1 MKNVITLNLLFSV
14 KKDIISIHAC
24 VVKATNVLYITL
36 KSMRNY
42 VIIGLS
48 ITMGVGRMFQDIYKR
63 IGFNLLKQGRL
74 KGWTQEQLAKKFGVS
89 RSRISKMEHGKEN
102 FNIESLFLLA
112 QSLEIDYIEL
122 FK

>member
-1 MKNVITLNLLFSV
+1 
-14 KKDIISIHAC
+14 
-24 VVKATNVLYITL
+24 
-36 KSMRNY
+36 
-42 VIIGLS
+42 
-48 ITMGVGRMFQDIYKR
+48 MFQDIYKR

-74 KGWTQEQLAKKFGVS
+74 KGWTQEQLAEKFGVS